1 MRFIAGM
8 YKVFLISVGVLL
20 SFTVPSRAAEIIVV
34 GDTQL
39 KPVTAIIQGL
49 RESVDIPVKVLPPA
63 GVKGKLKDIASREDA
78 KVVVALG
85 KEALDEALQ
94 LPPSIAVIYDLVI
107 TPPAIHRPNTTGF
120 YMATPVK
127 EYVDLIKNYLHSIRR
142 IAIVGSRN
150 LMNILDGENYSQV
163 ASYNVKS
170 PFEFVNTVKQIDS
183 ADAILLLPDVSMLTA
198 SALQEAYLLSF
209 RKRIPILGISE
220 KNVKQGALVALV
232 FDPVNVGRLIGEH
245 ASLAIKGMDVGRV
258 PASPPQKFEL
268 FLNTD
273 TAEKMG
279 IPISAELVK
288 KATKVY
294 P

>member
-1 MRFIAGM
+1 MLRVLFILAA
-8 YKVFLISVGVLL
+8 VLL
-20 SFTVPSRAAEIIVV
+20 SFAPSSQAAEIIVV

-39 KPVTAIIQGL
+39 KPVTEIIQGI
-49 RESVDIPVKVLPPA
+49 RESIEAPVKVLPPS
-63 GVKGKLKDIASREDA
+63 GLKGKLKEIVSKEDA

-94 LPPSIAVIYDLVI
+94 LPPSVPVIYDLVI
-107 TPPAIHRPNTTGF
+107 TPPVIQRPNTTGF

-127 EYVDLIKNYLHSIRR
+127 EYVELIKNYLHSIRK
-142 IAIVGSRN
+142 IAIVGSRS

-163 ASYNVKS
+163 SSYNVKT
-170 PFEFVNTVKQIDS
+170 PFEFVNAVKQIDS

-198 SALQEAYLLSF
+198 SALEEAYLLSF

-220 KNVKQGALVALV
+220 RNVKQGALIALV
-232 FDPVNVGRLIGEH
+232 FDPVNVGRLIGEN
-245 ASLAIKGMDVGRV
+245 ASRAIKGMDVGRV

-279 IPISAELVK
+279 IPISAELVR
-288 KATKVY
+288 KAKKVY